1 MKLIISQNSALVLGE
16 KAFVKFFCSFLKKR
30 GMLVAKD
37 EILTGPGVIRLVSQY
52 MSPEHV
58 AFVQKALDYAT
69 EAHKEQFRKSGEP
82 YIIHPIQVAG
92 ILAEL
97 HMDPHT
103 VATGFLHDVV
113 EDTPITL
120 ADLTRDFGSDV
131 AMLVDGVTK
140 LGKIKYKSHE
150 EQLAEN
156 HRKMLIAMAQD
167 LRVIMVKLADRLHN
181 MRTLKHLREDKQ
193 RRIAKE
199 TLEIYAPL
207 AHRLGISRI
216 KWELEDTALRYL
228 NPQQYYRI
236 VHLMQSKRDERE
248 AYVAET
254 IEEIRLSTEELDI
267 YAEIYGRPKHIYSIY
282 RKMVDQKKKFEEI
295 YDLLAIRVIV
305 DTIKDCYAVLGTIHT
320 KWKPMPGRFKDYIAM
335 PKANMYQSLHTTVI
349 GPKGNPVE
357 IQIRT
362 HEMHEIA
369 EFGVAAHWAYKEG
382 KTDKVK
388 PDKMTNQIS
397 WFREILEL
405 QDESYDASEFM
416 EGVKGDI
423 FSDKVYVF
431 TPKGDVTELPQ
442 GSGPLDFAYS
452 IHTDVGN
459 KTTGAKVNGKMVQ
472 LDYKLK
478 NGDIVEILTSPNS
491 FGPSRDWLKFV
502 ATSKAKNKIKRFF
515 KAQDREENVQKGHD
529 AVYKT
534 LQEMEFLPKD
544 YMNKNKMADLLER
557 FNYQSEDDLYAAV
570 GYGEVSPTTVA
581 NRLTEEERRQQKEEK
596 EKQKVQDLMN
606 QPPTKKEE
614 RMKVRHDG
622 GIVIEGADNLLIR
635 ISRCC
640 NPVPGDD
647 IVGYITKGRGISI
660 HRRDCPNVQTENAQK
675 RLIEVEW
682 EDTSNHSKEYDA
694 DLEIYGYDRS
704 GLLND
709 VLQTVNAMT
718 KRLQSVEAKS
728 NKDKMATIRITVGIQ
743 NLTHLKQIV
752 DKIKQ
757 IPEVYSVRRTKG

>member
-1 MKLIISQNSALVLGE
+1 MPKE
-16 KAFVKFFCSFLKKR
+16 
-30 GMLVAKD
+30 
-37 EILTGPGVIRLVSQY
+37 EILDGEAVIRIVENY
-52 MSPEHV
+52 MGKEHV
-58 AFVQKALDYAT
+58 AFVKKALDYAT
-69 EAHKEQFRKSGEP
+69 VAHEGQVRKSGEP

-97 HMDPHT
+97 RMDPHT

-113 EDTPITL
+113 EDTEVTL
-120 ADLTRDFGSDV
+120 EDLTEEFGEDV

-156 HRKMLIAMAQD
+156 HRKMLLAMAKD

-193 RRIAKE
+193 RRIAQE
-199 TLEIYAPL
+199 TMEIYAPL
-207 AHRLGISRI
+207 AHRLGMSRI
-216 KWELEDTALRYL
+216 KWELEDTALRYI
-228 NPQQYYRI
+228 NPNQYYRI
-236 VHLMQSKRDERE
+236 VHLMNSKREERE
-248 AYVAET
+248 AYVTET
-254 IEEIRLSTEELDI
+254 VEEIRLSTEELGI
-267 YAEIYGRPKHIYSIY
+267 YGEIYGRPKHIYSIY
-282 RKMVDQKKKFEEI
+282 RKMKDQKKQFEEI

-305 DTIKDCYAVLGTIHT
+305 DSIKDCYAVLGAIHT
-320 KWKPMPGRFKDYIAM
+320 KWTPMPGRFKDYIAM

-362 HEMHEIA
+362 HEMHQIA

-382 KTDKVK
+382 KTDQVE
-388 PDKMTNQIS
+388 PDNLTKQLK
-397 WFREILEL
+397 WFRDIMEL

-416 EGVKGDI
+416 ESVKGDI

-431 TPKGDVTELPQ
+431 TPKGDVTELPK

-452 IHTDVGN
+452 IHTDIGN

-478 NGDIVEILTSPNS
+478 NGDIIEILTSPNS
-491 FGPSRDWLKFV
+491 FGPSRDWLKMV

-515 KAQDREENVQKGHD
+515 KIQDREENIIKGRE
-529 AVYKT
+529 AVYHA
-534 LQEMEFLPKD
+534 LQDLDFLPKEFLTKAKI
-544 YMNKNKMADLLER
+544 NEALER

-570 GYGEVSPTTVA
+570 GYGEVSPLTLA
-581 NRLTEEERRQQKEEK
+581 NRLTEKERREQEK
-596 EKQKVQDLMN
+596 EKQKQDVADMLQ
-606 QPPTKKEE
+606 QPKEKSDK
-614 RMKVRHDG
+614 MKVRHEG
-622 GIVIEGADNLLIR
+622 GIVIQGIDNLLIR

-640 NPVPGDD
+640 NPVPGDE

-660 HRRDCPNVQTENAQK
+660 HRTDCQNVKHQEGLAD

-682 EDTSNHSKEYDA
+682 DDNSNTTKTYDA
-694 DLEIYGYDRS
+694 DLEIYGFNRN

-709 VLQTVNAMT
+709 VLQTVNSLT
-718 KRLQSVEAKS
+718 KNLVSVDAKPT
-728 NKDKMATIRITVGIQ
+728 KDKMAVIHLTLAIQ
-743 NLTHLKQIV
+743 NIDHLRSIV
-752 DKIKQ
+752 EKIKSV
-757 IPEVYSVRRTKG
+757 PDVYSVRRTNG